1 MCSHMTSHVTYL
13 RVYGGRK
20 VLSQKPQQNLLREG
34 HKVVQVPLHPQHL
47 ILQTG
52 LWQYKT

>member
-1 MCSHMTSHVTYL
+1 MCSHMTSHMTYL

-34 HKVVQVPLHPQHL
+34 HKVVQVPLHLQHL

-52 LWQYKT
+52 LWQHKT